1 MGGVEGGM
9 AVVNGTAGAHGVED
23 YHQWMESKVGKG
35 SQHAQRHGGDVYSNT
50 LPVRKVAPAKS
61 KTSLSKNSVCS
72 KCLQLYKCI
81 SDTTC
86 ILGNKDISYDL
97 K

>member
-9 AVVNGTAGAHGVED
+9 TVMNGTAGAHGVED
-23 YHQWMESKVGKG
+23 YHQWMESKVSKG

-61 KTSLSKNSVCS
+61 KTSLSKNTVCS
-72 KCLQLYKCI
+72 KCLQLLSVTASQTPHASWEIK
-81 SDTTC
+81 T
-86 ILGNKDISYDL
+86 
-97 K
+97 